1 MRTLLIASLALGFA
15 SAAHAQ
21 SMDELEAMEAQMNA
35 AQMDA
40 ERPGDEQLS
49 CDQLQAELGTTMSDP
64 AVQASVAA
72 NGAIAQ
78 EQMDRMRDARGPM
91 IGNMGVNI
99 FMGLASSFIPGMG
112 YAQMG
117 IQAAQAGA
125 ARAQMAEAEAQ
136 RATMMANLQA
146 IMPQMMRGQRIV
158 QLAQA
163 QQCAFLQGAGMPP
176 EDFPEDAPRQ

>member
-1 MRTLLIASLALGFA
+1 MRTLLIASLALCFA
-15 SAAHAQ
+15 TAAQAQ
-21 SMDELEAMEAQMNA
+21 GMDDADALEAQMEAMETDA
-35 AQMDA
+35 A
-40 ERPGDEQLS
+40 RPGDEALTCEQLE
-49 CDQLQAELGTTMSDP
+49 AELGTTMSDP

-78 EQMDRMRDARGPM
+78 EQLDRMQGARGQM
-91 IGNMGVNI
+91 MGNMGVNI
-99 FMGLASSFIPGMG
+99 FMGLASAFIPGMG

-117 IQAAQAGA
+117 LQAAQTGA
-125 ARAQMAEAEAQ
+125 AQRQMAQANAQ

-163 QQCAFLQGAGMPP
+163 QQCAFVQGAGLPSEDMPA
-176 EDFPEDAPRQ
+176 DAPQR